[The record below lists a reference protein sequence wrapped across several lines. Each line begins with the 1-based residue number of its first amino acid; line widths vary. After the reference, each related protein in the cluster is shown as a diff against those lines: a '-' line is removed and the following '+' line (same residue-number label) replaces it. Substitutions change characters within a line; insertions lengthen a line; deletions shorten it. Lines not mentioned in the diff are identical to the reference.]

1 VERNY
6 STTEK
11 ECLAIVWFVIRLR
24 PYLEGQRFI
33 IRTDHHS
40 LRWVLNLADAQGR
53 LARWRL
59 RLLEFDYEVQYSPG
73 RSHHGAD
80 SMSRLKPADATP
92 SEKPVDT
99 EIPCFTVQSE
109 DEPELVT
116 LDRLR
121 DLQEEDPDCQF
132 LTHFL
137 SSDSSVEVDAA
148 GVLGKLL
155 PSGEFQIQIPR
166 TLQDS
171 LPVTLVTNPSD
182 FSKRRDFP
190 ISRPLSS

>member
-1 VERNY
+1 
-6 STTEK
+6 
-11 ECLAIVWFVIRLR
+11 
-24 PYLEGQRFI
+24 
-33 IRTDHHS
+33 
-40 LRWVLNLADAQGR
+40 
-53 LARWRL
+53 
-59 RLLEFDYEVQYSPG
+59 
-73 RSHHGAD
+73 
-80 SMSRLKPADATP
+80 MSRLKPADSTP

-99 EIPCFTVQSE
+99 EIPCFTLKSE

-121 DLQEEDPDCQF
+121 DLQEEYTDCQC

-166 TLQDS
+166 TLHDF
-171 LPVTLVTNPSD
+171 LPVTFVANPSE
-182 FSKRRDFP
+182 FYEEKG
-190 ISRPLSS
+190 LSDREAALVLGRGVLEILFAASVYSHVIILLQ